1 MARPLRIEHRSQ
13 GFGGP
18 NASSYTI
25 AAQWWTNKDL
35 NLEPFGYEPNA
46 LTVVLLVH
54 VVPPVGNAPTPSGFS
69 DPRSDFISYRGIWL
83 AEQDS
88 NLRSQR
94 PWIYSPLP
102 LPLGYR
108 PLFCFTIFP
117 FIPICSLAFSST
129 HIRYM
134 SRRVLA

>member
-69 DPRSDFISYRGIWL
+69 DPRSDFISYRGIWSQL
-83 AEQDS
+83 LVTLQAS
-88 NLRSQR
+88 LRR
-94 PWIYSPLP
+94 RIYSPP
-102 LPLGYR
+102 H
-108 PLFCFTIFP
+108 LFNG
-117 FIPICSLAFSST
+117 
-129 HIRYM
+129 IRCDKWY
-134 SRRVLA
+134 SKLDSNQQHRA